1 MTNSENR
8 IEQICEILSQS
19 IPSPETE
26 LSYSSDYTF
35 LIAVILS
42 AQTTDVQVNKVTS
55 QLFLKY
61 KTIDDFLA
69 LGEEG
74 LTQEIK
80 SIGLFKSKA
89 KNIILMSKQLKEKF
103 NSQVPRNREDLES
116 LAGVGR
122 KTANVVLNTLFGLTT
137 IAVDTHVLRLSKIL
151 ELSSGN
157 SPLKVEEDLL
167 KVIPARFQRQISN
180 LLVLHG
186 RYVCKA
192 RKPNCKQCVLAHLC
206 NHAKV

>member
-1 MTNSENR
+1 MINSESR
-8 IEQICEILSQS
+8 VERICEVLSRS
-19 IPSPETE
+19 IPHPETE
-26 LSYSSDYTF
+26 LSYLSDYTF

-55 QLFLKY
+55 RLFTKY

-69 LGEEG
+69 LGEER
-74 LTQEIK
+74 LALEIK

-89 KNIILMSKQLKEKF
+89 RNIILMSKQLKEKF

-122 KTANVVLNTLFGLTT
+122 KTANVVLNTLFGLAT

-151 ELSSGN
+151 ELSNGN
-157 SPLKVEEDLL
+157 SPLKVEEDLQRT
-167 KVIPARFQRQISN
+167 IPPRFQRQISN

-186 RYVCKA
+186 RYICKA
-192 RKPNCKQCVLAHLC
+192 RTPNCKQCVLSHLC
-206 NHAKV
+206 NHATR